1 MTVDEIEQARID
13 MIVDDLH
20 SNIVQIKRDMKVTR
34 VNPGTVYL
42 SAASEICNIGASNV
56 QVHQILT
63 RQKNLDAMNKTDDL
77 LAKYMPY
84 LLIMA
89 ACAAIVL
96 VTILVLDYAK

>member
-1 MTVDEIEQARID
+1 MTGNELEQARIGL
-13 MIVDDLH
+13 IVDNLH
-20 SNIVQIKRDMKVTR
+20 SNIVQIKRDMKITR
-34 VNPGTVYL
+34 VNPTTVYL
-42 SAASEICNIGASNV
+42 SDASEMCNIGASNV

-84 LLIMA
+84 MLIMA